1 MDGAPLALNILI
13 YCVGWLIVEAG
24 PWALLAGVG
33 HGLLKGFRKIRRYDE
48 SARETKEE

>member
-33 HGLLKGFRKIRRYDE
+33 YGLLKGVRKIRRYNE
-48 SARETKEE
+48 SVRETKEE